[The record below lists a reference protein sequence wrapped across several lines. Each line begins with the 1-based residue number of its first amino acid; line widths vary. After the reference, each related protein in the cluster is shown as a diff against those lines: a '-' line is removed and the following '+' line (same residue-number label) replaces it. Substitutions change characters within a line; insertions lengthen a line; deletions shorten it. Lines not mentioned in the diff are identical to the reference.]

1 MEALYTLDED
11 LAALGARADP
21 TIAKANASMF
31 HDLRDACSAPE
42 PPVRQFAATMLARHS
57 SGFPAAMREALMS
70 AALQL
75 CTDPLFQ
82 VRGPAITSL
91 PSVAL
96 SYDVAAHA
104 NDPGPRA
111 DGGLRAA
118 VSACV
123 NVMDERLES
132 KNRQERN
139 AGEKNIGARHANTAV
154 SILLEAS
161 LTQVSQGS
169 QVSQVSH

>member
-31 HDLRDACSAPE
+31 HELLDACSAPE

-96 SYDVAAHA
+96 AYDVAAHA
-104 NDPGPRA
+104 NDPQGGPRA

-118 VSACV
+118 LSACV

-139 AGEKNIGARHANTAV
+139 AGEKNIGACHANTAV
-154 SILLEAS
+154 SILLEADGLS
-161 LTQVSQGS
+161 
-169 QVSQVSH
+169 